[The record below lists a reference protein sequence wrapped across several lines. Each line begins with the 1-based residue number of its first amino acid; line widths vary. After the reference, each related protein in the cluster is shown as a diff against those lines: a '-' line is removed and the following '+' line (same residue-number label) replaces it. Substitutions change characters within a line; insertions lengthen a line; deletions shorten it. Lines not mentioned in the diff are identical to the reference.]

1 MLRSIFLWEI
11 KYHLKYPLLY
21 ALFLTFALFTFSAI
35 SSDNVTLGES
45 VGNEYRNAPINII
58 RWLTIMSIMGI
69 LVVTAF
75 VASSILRDFSR
86 GTHELVFSRPVSRF
100 SYLMGRFTGS
110 MTLSVVVLI
119 GSALGIIIGS
129 YMPWL
134 DPERIGA
141 FRASPYLWTFAV
153 IVLPNL
159 FITGTL
165 FFTIAGRTRSMLTTF
180 MGAVILMVCYLISM
194 FLTEDIENQ
203 TLASLMDPFC
213 VAALDFTTR
222 YWTIV
227 EKNTALPP
235 LGGAIL
241 LNRLV
246 WTGAGV
252 VVFLWGFLS
261 FRFSEAAAGR
271 RILEKRSMVEE
282 VEAVSVPH
290 RGRELSALFTVA
302 RSFSLKTSITQFY
315 TQARLETIGV
325 FRSIPFLVMLAFGV
339 FNVVG
344 GTLVA
349 GQIYGTSNLPVTQS
363 MLQSIYNSYLFL
375 LVIIITIYSG
385 DLVWKER
392 SLKLNELYD
401 ALPTPNWVLIG
412 AKLATLILIVL
423 AYTVAGMLTTIGYQ
437 LYLGF
442 TNIEMGLYAKGLLLA
457 LVPYILICILALAVQ
472 VILNNKF
479 LGYLVMV
486 LFLVGQEIASTLG
499 LEHYLWQYAGSPRLR
514 YSDMNGYG
522 HFLAPYFWYNLYWA
536 FFALFLAGWCVLLW
550 VRGTESSWK
559 NRLKQAG
566 LRLRAPI
573 KSTLAIGVIGF
584 LVAGL
589 FIYYNTNI
597 LNEFISKDEVDT
609 RLANYEK
616 EYRQYKNVFMPRII
630 DVRTEVDIFPEDR
643 RVEIRGA
650 YQLVNKE
657 AVPIDSLHLT
667 IPPKVTIN
675 SLELRDQRKVQ
686 VDEIEFRDYTVL
698 LSDSLLGYYIYDL
711 EEPLAPGDSVELRF
725 DLTLDN
731 RGFVNHNPNNKVVRN
746 GTFFHNLEYFPAL
759 GYNDMDQLQDRSK
772 RRKHGLP
779 PVQRMNKID
788 DEFARRY
795 TTFTRG
801 ADRIT
806 FETTISTIAD
816 QIAIAPGYLQEEWVE
831 GDRRY
836 FHYKMDEPFLNFY
849 SYLSADYT
857 VWRDRWNDV
866 EIEIYYHETHHYNVD
881 LMIDAVKKSL
891 DYFTANFGPYQHSIV
906 RIIEFPGYAMYAQSF
921 ATTIPTSE
929 TAGFIAKINEY
940 DIDMVTYITAHEVAH
955 QWWAHQVIGADVQGA
970 TLLSESLAQYSAL
983 MVMEKEYG
991 KEKMRRFL
999 KYELDR
1005 YLRGRGRELV
1015 EEMPLYLVENQ
1026 MYIHYQKGSLVMYAL
1041 RDYLGEEVLN
1051 GAIRRFRDD
1060 KAFQDPPYTTSLEFL
1075 DYIREVTPDSLDYLI
1090 EDMFETITL
1099 FMNRVE
1105 AATFTERDDGRYMVE
1120 LTVEAQ
1126 KFRADGQ
1133 GVETE
1138 IAIDDYIDIGVF
1150 GEEEIDGKTE
1160 ETVLYMK
1167 KHRIRDNRTT
1177 FELVV
1182 DEQPVRAGIDPYN
1195 KLVDRN
1201 SEDNVRSVHGS
1212 S

>member
-21 ALFLTFALFTFSAI
+21 ALFLTFVLFTFAAI

-86 GTHELVFSRPVSRF
+86 GTQELIFSRPVTRF

-110 MTLSVVVLI
+110 MALSIVVLI

-129 YMPWL
+129 TMPWL

-141 FRASPYLWTFAV
+141 FRLGPYLWTFAV
-153 IVLPNL
+153 VVLPNL
-159 FITGTL
+159 FITGAI
-165 FFTIAGRTRSMLTTF
+165 FFAVAGRTRSMLTTF
-180 MGAVILMVCYLISM
+180 MGAVILMVCYLLSM
-194 FLTEDIENQ
+194 FLAEDLENR
-203 TLASLMDPFC
+203 TLAGIMDPFC

-227 EKNTALPP
+227 EKNSALPP
-235 LGGAIL
+235 IGGTIL

-246 WTGAGV
+246 WIGV
-252 VVFLWGFLS
+252 GIVVFLWGFLS
-261 FRFSEAAAGR
+261 FRFSEATVR
-271 RILEKRSMVEE
+271 R
-282 VEAVSVPH
+282 
-290 RGRELSALFTVA
+290 RGREKGLMIEEAEAGTVPRGVRDLGSLLTVA
-302 RSFSLKTSITQFY
+302 RSFSPKTFFTQFY
-315 TQARLETIGV
+315 SQTRLETIGV

-349 GQIYGTSNLPVTQS
+349 GEIYGTSNLPVTHL

-385 DLVWKER
+385 DLIWKER
-392 SLKLNELYD
+392 SLKLNEVYD
-401 ALPTPNWVLIG
+401 ALPVPNSIFIG
-412 AKLATLILIVL
+412 AKLATLFLIVL
-423 AYTVAGMLTTIGYQ
+423 AYTVAGMLTTIVYQ
-437 LYLGF
+437 LSQGF

-457 LVPYILICILALAVQ
+457 LVPYILICILAVAVQ
-472 VILNNKF
+472 VIFNNKF

-486 LFLVGQEIASTLG
+486 VFLVGQEIADALG
-499 LEHYLWQYAGSPRLR
+499 LEHYMWQYAGSPRLR
-514 YSDMNGYG
+514 YSDMNAYG
-522 HFLAPYFWYNLYWA
+522 HFIAPYFWYNIYWT
-536 FFALFLAGWCVLLW
+536 FFALFLAGWSVLLW

-559 NRLKQAG
+559 IRLKEAG
-566 LRLRAPI
+566 LRLRAPV
-573 KSTLAIGVIGF
+573 KSTLALGVIGF
-584 LVAGL
+584 LVTGL
-589 FIYYNTNI
+589 FIYYNTSV
-597 LNEFISKDEVDT
+597 LNEFIGEDEADA
-609 RLANYEK
+609 RLANYER
-616 EYRQYKNVFMPRII
+616 EYRRYKNVFMPRIT
-630 DVRTEVDIFPEDR
+630 DVKTEVDIFPEDR

-650 YQLVNKE
+650 YELVNKE
-657 AVPIDSLHLT
+657 ATPIDSLHLT

-675 SLELRDQRKVQ
+675 SIELRDQRKVL
-686 VDEIEFRDYTVL
+686 VDDIEFRDYTVL
-698 LSDSLLGYYIYDL
+698 LSDSVLGYYIYDL
-711 EEPLAPGDSVELRF
+711 QEPLAPGDSLELRF
-725 DLTLDN
+725 DLTLEN
-731 RGFVNHNPNNKVVRN
+731 PGFVNHKPNNQVVQN
-746 GTFFHNLEYFPAL
+746 GTFFHNLEYFPSL
-759 GYNDMDQLQDRSK
+759 GYNDMDQLQDQGK

-806 FETTISTIAD
+806 FETTISTSAD
-816 QIAIAPGYLQEEWVE
+816 QIAIAPGYLQEERIE

-836 FHYKMDEPFLNFY
+836 FRYRMDEPFLNFY

-857 VWRDRWNDV
+857 VRRDRWNEV
-866 EIEIYYHETHHYNVD
+866 EIEVYYHEPHDYNVD
-881 LMIDAVKKSL
+881 LMISAVKSSL
-891 DYFTANFGPYQHSIV
+891 DYFTKNFGPYQHSIV
-906 RIIEFPGYAMYAQSF
+906 RIIEFPGYATYAQSF

-1005 YLRGRGRELV
+1005 YLRGRGNEMV

-1060 KAFQDPPYTTSLEFL
+1060 KAFQEPPYTTSLEFL
-1075 DYIREVTPDSLDYLI
+1075 DYIREVTPDSLAYLI

-1099 FMNRVE
+1099 FMNRVDE
-1105 AATFTERDDGRYMVE
+1105 ATFAERDDGRYTVE

-1126 KFRADGQ
+1126 KFHADGQ

-1160 ETVLYMK
+1160 EKVLYMK
-1167 KHRIRDNRTT
+1167 KHRIRDRSTT

-1182 DEQPVRAGIDPYN
+1182 DERPVRAGIDPYN
-1195 KLVDRN
+1195 KLIDRN
-1201 SEDNVRSVHGS
+1201 SDDNVRSVS
-1212 S
+1212 EAS